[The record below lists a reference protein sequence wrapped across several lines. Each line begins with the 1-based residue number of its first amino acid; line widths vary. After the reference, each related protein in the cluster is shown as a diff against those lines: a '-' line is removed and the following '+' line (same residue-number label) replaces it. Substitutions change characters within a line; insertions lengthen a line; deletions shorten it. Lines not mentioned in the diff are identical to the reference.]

1 MKNKQKLNILI
12 IDDETI
18 AAEHLKEITQEV
30 LENHEN
36 LYINSI
42 QTSNNLNNYLDILDK
57 QNINILFLD
66 INMPVKNGIEIAK
79 EIKNYKSINKI
90 NLPIICF
97 TTAYNNFALQ
107 AFEQDVTDYI
117 LKPISDEKLLHFFN
131 KIANNFIMQS
141 TEDYIIAPTNGVD
154 VKISLDDIY
163 FLKSE
168 GKYVSINTAKKSIL
182 ILESIT
188 NLEQK
193 FSQFVKIHRSYMV
206 NKDYINNFYKEEQQ
220 WYVNL
225 KQINK
230 NLPVSRRQKVE
241 IEGKLSYKIFE
252 D

>member
-12 IDDETI
+12 IDDEAI
-18 AAEHLKEITQEV
+18 AADHLREITEEV

-36 LYINSI
+36 LYINTI
-42 QTSNNLNNYLDILDK
+42 QISSNLNNYLDILSK
-57 QNINILFLD
+57 ENINILFLD
-66 INMPVKNGIEIAK
+66 INMPVKNGIEVAK
-79 EIKNYKSINKI
+79 EIKNYKALNKT

-97 TTAYNNFALQ
+97 TTAYDRFALQ

-117 LKPISDEKLLHFFN
+117 LKPISDDKLLHFFD
-131 KIANNFIMQS
+131 KIANNFIIKP
-141 TEDYIIAPTNGVD
+141 TEEFIIAPTNGID
-154 VKISLDDIY
+154 VKVSLDDIF

-206 NKDYINNFYKEEQQ
+206 NKDYINNFFKEEQQ

-241 IEGKLSYKIFE
+241 IEGKLNYKIFE
-252 D
+252 E